1 MFKRIL
7 VAVDGSP
14 ASNAG
19 LAAAVDLASD
29 QHATLLALHVLDD
42 GTLPVNFEGVA
53 YPPNYVDDYFE
64 AMHKAGRKLLEKI
77 AKTAL
82 SSGIKCESVLVRS
95 RAQTV
100 AHAIVGQARKLRAD
114 VIVIGTHGRRGFK
127 RILLGSDAESVVREA
142 PVPVLLVRS
151 RERAARKPRAKPA
164 PAPGKGSRVRV
175 SVVRPVD

>member
-19 LAAAVDLASD
+19 LAAAVELAGD
-29 QHATLLALHVLDD
+29 QRATLIALHVVDD

-53 YPPNYVDDYFE
+53 YPPNYVDAYFE
-64 AMHKAGRKLLEKI
+64 AMHKAGRKLLDKT

-82 SSGIKCESVLVRS
+82 ASKLKCESVLVRS

-100 AHAIVGQARKLRAD
+100 AHVVVAQARKLRAD
-114 VIVIGTHGRRGFK
+114 VIVIGTHGRRGLK

-142 PVPVLLVRS
+142 PVPVLLVRA
-151 RERAARKPRAKPA
+151 RERAARKPKAKPA
-164 PAPGKGSRVRV
+164 PARGRGKV
-175 SVVRPVD
+175 SVSVMRPVD